1 LSNNLSRE
9 DVGRRRNGPVGIFDS
24 GIGGLSVAL
33 EIRRQLPH
41 EDLLYV
47 ADSGHAP
54 YGDRP
59 RAYIEAR
66 AMTIVDFLEQQ
77 NAKAVVVAC
86 NTATAV
92 AVDALRARW
101 PSIPIV
107 AIEPAV
113 KPAAART
120 TSGVVGVLATSQT
133 IASTRFER
141 LAETFGADTDILAQP
156 CPGLAEQIEAGAV
169 AAPETRALVERYVR
183 PLIDRGAD
191 TLVLGC
197 THYPFVRDL
206 IASVAG
212 PGVAILD
219 PAAAVARELGRRLS
233 EGGLLNHGPA
243 PGTMTFWTSGAP
255 ERMHATLHGLG
266 IQETGVESLPEPGP
280 RRA

>member
-1 LSNNLSRE
+1 LSNSLSRRSL
-9 DVGRRRNGPVGIFDS
+9 GRRRDGPIGIFDS

-59 RAYIEAR
+59 RGHIEAR
-66 AMTIVDFLEQQ
+66 AMSIVEFFERQ

-92 AVDALRARW
+92 AVDALRGRW
-101 PSIPIV
+101 PEMPIV

-113 KPAAART
+113 KPAAAAT
-120 TSGVVGVLATSQT
+120 TSGVVGVLATTQT

-141 LAETFGADTDILAQP
+141 LAETFAGHAHIVAQP
-156 CPGLAEQIEAGAV
+156 CPGLAEQVEAGAL

-191 TLVLGC
+191 TIVLGC
-197 THYPFVRDL
+197 THYPFLREV

-212 PGVAILD
+212 PAVAILD
-219 PAAAVARELGRRLS
+219 PAAAVARELRRRLG
-233 EGGLLNHGPA
+233 EADLLRDVASAG
-243 PGTMTFWTSGAP
+243 MMKFWTSGPP
-255 ERMHATLHGLG
+255 ERMHAILRGLG
-266 IQETGVESLPEPGP
+266 LDETHVEPLPDAGP
-280 RRA
+280 AHP

>member
-1 LSNNLSRE
+1 MSNK
-9 DVGRRRNGPVGIFDS
+9 GPIGIFDS

-33 EIRRQLPH
+33 EVRRQLPH

-59 RAYIEAR
+59 RGHIEAR
-66 AMTIVDFLEQQ
+66 AMAIVDFFERQS
-77 NAKAVVVAC
+77 AKAVVVAC

-92 AVDALRARW
+92 AVDAIRARW
-101 PSIPIV
+101 PAIPIV

-113 KPAAART
+113 KPAAATT
-120 TSGVVGVLATSQT
+120 TSGVVGVLATTQT
-133 IASTRFER
+133 ISSTRFER
-141 LAETFGADTDILAQP
+141 LAEAFGGRADILAQP
-156 CPGLAEQIEAGAV
+156 CPGLAEQVEAGAL

-197 THYPFVRDL
+197 THYPFVRDV

-219 PAAAVARELGRRLS
+219 PAAAVARELRRRLS
-233 EGGLLNHGPA
+233 AGGLLSDVGVA
-243 PGTMTFWTSGAP
+243 GTMKCWTSGPP
-255 ERMHATLHGLG
+255 ERMQAILGGLG
-266 IQETGVESLPEPGP
+266 IVGTGVESLPDAGPPG
-280 RRA
+280 A